1 VTPSLLVGVLG
12 AASSLCASAALVVR
26 ADRVVLGR
34 LEAVRREPVAGRHN
48 GVTASVWRVIA
59 RVGALHLFRGG
70 AKRDQISR
78 RLRSA
83 TWHRSSE
90 EILGL
95 ERLGAWSFA
104 ALLLVAPAPLPV
116 LGPLVALVVMR
127 IPDLMLAGVEKAR
140 RKRADAELPQLLDLL
155 AGASSA
161 GLAAPAAFRR
171 ALSAVSGPLGEDL
184 AGVVRAVDLG
194 ARWRDEL
201 RHAAD
206 RMELPDLRRAVGA
219 LTRTESLGSS
229 LSSAMAELAADVR
242 ASRRARASERAR
254 TAPVK
259 MLFPLVFL
267 VLPAFLLLTVVPVLL
282 STVRSIR

>member
-1 VTPSLLVGVLG
+1 MRSVLAAVLG
-12 AASSLCASAALVVR
+12 AASGVSASAAVAVR

-34 LEAVRREPVAGRHN
+34 LESARTESAASDRHD
-48 GVTASVWRVIA
+48 VTAPGWRMIA
-59 RVGALHLFRGG
+59 WLGELDLLRGA
-70 AKRDQISR
+70 AKRAQICR

-83 TWHRSSE
+83 TWHRSAE
-90 EILGL
+90 EVLGL
-95 ERLGAWSFA
+95 ERLGAWSCAA
-104 ALLLVAPAPLPV
+104 ALLFAPAPLPV
-116 LGPLVALVVMR
+116 LGPLIALVLMR
-127 IPDLMLAGVEKAR
+127 IPDLLLAGAEKAR

-171 ALSAVSGPLGEDL
+171 ALSAVSGPLAEDL

-201 RHAAD
+201 RRAAD
-206 RMELPDLRRAVGA
+206 RMELPDLRRAVGV

-267 VLPAFLLLTVVPVLL
+267 ILPAFLLLTVVPVLL